1 MPTAGLKAEEVAI
14 SHRPAAGGT
23 SSTGK
28 QRLGQL
34 AGWGSFHAFLRQW
47 PGWEGDFWGCGTRAT
62 ARRRFFLRHAA
73 GVVRSAWSMLRVE
86 GRQRKFLRMARGCG
100 GDEVVVMFGMGMLK
114 GEVV

>member
-34 AGWGSFHAFLRQW
+34 AGWEAFNRFCANGLAGR
-47 PGWEGDFWGCGTRAT
+47 GISGDVGHG
-62 ARRRFFLRHAA
+62 RRRD
-73 GVVRSAWSMLRVE
+73 
-86 GRQRKFLRMARGCG
+86 
-100 GDEVVVMFGMGMLK
+100 GDSFCVMR
-114 GEVV
+114 